1 MTYLIEYCSGE
12 AREVIENCCVLESK
26 QGYDRARKILRHQF
40 GRPYMVARAHINQL
54 AKGQS
59 IRPSGSAALQSLS
72 CQMLKCGLTLF
83 KTGFEK
89 RFEQFRNSV
98 RNYGSLATI
107 LTKKMDGARR
117 DDLLFLTLPPS
128 FNRAQVPQII
138 CLVSF

>member
-1 MTYLIEYCSGE
+1 
-12 AREVIENCCVLESK
+12 
-26 QGYDRARKILRHQF
+26 
-40 GRPYMVARAHINQL
+40 MVVRAHINQL

-72 CQMLKCGLTLF
+72 CQCELTLF